1 MDLYF
6 QGMEWFNRGINREN
20 MDRARGFFERAMAL
34 DPGNVDALLGVGRA
48 DFEVGAA
55 FLSDDRPARLASAE
69 ATMGKVLSLRPNDAR
84 AHEILG
90 SVLKQTKRAAQAIA
104 EFERALALDPNL
116 AAAHADIGD
125 AKIFVGRA
133 EETEAHVNE
142 ALRLS
147 PHDGRAWLWMLFAGG
162 AKLNSWRRR
171 GGRRE
176 APPQYRDQPDFSASA
191 FLPRRRPRESRQA
204 GRGAGRD
211 PCRTGAR
218 SDFHNPAFP
227 PGQESDNPIFL
238 TGKERIIEG
247 MRKAGVPEG

>member
-6 QGMEWFNRGINREN
+6 QGMESFNRGINLEN
-20 MDRARGFFERAMAL
+20 MDHARGFFERALAL

-69 ATMGKVLSLRPNDAR
+69 ATMGKVLSLRPNDAL

-90 SVLKQTKRAAQAIA
+90 GVLNQTKRTAQAIA

-116 AAAHADIGD
+116 AAAHGDIGL
-125 AKIFVGRA
+125 AKIFIGRA

-147 PHDGRAWLWMLFAGG
+147 PRDSFAWLWLQFAGG
-162 AKLNSWRRR
+162 AKLQLGADEEAVAKLRR
-171 GGRRE
+171 GIE
-176 APPQYRDQPDFSASA
+176 HQPDFPAVA
-191 FLPRRRPRESRQA
+191 FLPRRRARESRQA

-211 PCRTGAR
+211 PRRTDAR

-227 PGQESDNPIFL
+227 RPPG
-238 TGKERIIEG
+238 ER
-247 MRKAGVPEG
+247 